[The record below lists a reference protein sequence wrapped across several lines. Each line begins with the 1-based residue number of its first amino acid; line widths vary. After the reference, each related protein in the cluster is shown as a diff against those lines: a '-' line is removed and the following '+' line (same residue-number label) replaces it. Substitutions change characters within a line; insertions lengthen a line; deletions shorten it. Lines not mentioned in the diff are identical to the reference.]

1 MKHFYVTQVLEYVKK
16 INSKEMARIPFHT
29 ISPLIKYPKTFNH
42 FSLEEFWYFVGQGSE
57 VSRISEVEEATS
69 VGFQDKNPDSDM
81 MAALTGEG
89 GPLGSGMMPK
99 IGRMSEQGEKALAE
113 CLEDSK
119 VSKRKTP
126 KPPKAAKEPGEVI
139 TKTIQEEVVSQKPEV
154 LKCATEARK
163 SALALKHLNYSGELV
178 NGLMAF
184 SKKMETVFERITTL
198 TNDGVTEPARFKN
211 ILDVIKEQMKW
222 YKQAEASFILRHRLM
237 NRFDNCLVYIH
248 VQLF

>member
-1 MKHFYVTQVLEYVKK
+1 M
-16 INSKEMARIPFHT
+16 
-29 ISPLIKYPKTFNH
+29 
-42 FSLEEFWYFVGQGSE
+42 
-57 VSRISEVEEATS
+57 SRISEVEEATS
-69 VGFQDKNPDSDM
+69 VGFQDKNPDRDM

-113 CLEDSK
+113 CLEDSN

-126 KPPKAAKEPGEVI
+126 KPPKTAKEPEEVI
-139 TKTIQEEVVSQKPEV
+139 PKTIQEEVVSQKPEV

-211 ILDVIKEQMKW
+211 ILDVIKERMKW